1 MSFLPDFTG
10 HSLCFRNATLL
21 ILLEKLKSKLDAKHA
36 CAQNWKNLSFNESAP
51 KGQKLERHV
60 VRQTTLSRR
69 LDKRRL
75 GRNISGRFGRIPET
89 LLTDLCTI
97 YELLFKALIGIIVDE
112 TVYDFVFT
120 TVN

>member
-1 MSFLPDFTG
+1 MQHFLF
-10 HSLCFRNATLL
+10 SSKN
-21 ILLEKLKSKLDAKHA
+21 KKSKLDVKHA